1 MAKLTRT
8 ALKSIVKECLVE
20 ILAEG
25 LASTEDNLIESRAFS
40 PKKTKTRKKRT
51 VPHLDSV
58 SYGNQNV
65 VSENLM
71 NKINSATSNPIMA
84 DILKDTAL
92 NTLPGQIG
100 ADRGNN
106 MSLVARATRGDEATK
121 VMASSDPLEL
131 FEGAGNWA
139 ALAFS
144 QPTNSNK

>member
-25 LASTEDNLIESRAFS
+25 LASTGETLLESKTAQARKPKAKNRAPATFS
-40 PKKTKTRKKRT
+40 DKRT
-51 VPHLDSV
+51 L
-58 SYGNQNV
+58 
-65 VSENLM
+65 SENLL
-71 NKINSATSNPIMA
+71 NKINSTTSDPILA

-92 NTLPGQIG
+92 NTLPNQLG
-100 ADRGNN
+100 ADKN
-106 MSLVARATRGDEATK
+106 MSFVNRVSQGDQATK
-121 VMASSDPLEL
+121 VMAESDPLDM
-131 FEGAGNWA
+131 FEGASNWE